1 MVEKDVESRLGQ
13 VEDRQAIENLVASY
27 AYFIDVGWH
36 GAGADPAQVAQ
47 LFSDDAELISDDQGA
62 VTGRSAIL
70 AWARGIAT
78 MEGLLVSHTLATPQI
93 EIRGDEAEGR
103 WHGIVGMRIG
113 DAAPAWLV
121 GNYDYRFVRTA
132 DGWRISRQ
140 HFRTAFQAPFDGS
153 EWVPGPLPS

>member
-1 MVEKDVESRLGQ
+1 MSEKDVESRLRE

-27 AYFIDVGWH
+27 AYFIDVGWA

-70 AWARGIAT
+70 AWAQGIAT
-78 MEGLLVSHTLATPQI
+78 MAGLLVSHTLATPQI

-113 DAAPAWLV
+113 EASPAWLV
-121 GNYDYRFVRTA
+121 GNYDYEFVRTGQ
-132 DGWRISRQ
+132 GWRISRQ
-140 HFRTAFQAPFDGS
+140 HFRTAFQAAFDGS
-153 EWVPGPLPS
+153 AWAPGPLPS